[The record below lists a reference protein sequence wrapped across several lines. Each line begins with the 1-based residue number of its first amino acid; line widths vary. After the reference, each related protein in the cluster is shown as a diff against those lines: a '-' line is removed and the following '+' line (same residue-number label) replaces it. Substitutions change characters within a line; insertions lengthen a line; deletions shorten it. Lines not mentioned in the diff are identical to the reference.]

1 MEKLLIDIYIILGIY
16 FFLGGIG
23 IVLINRKKGDQVE
36 KRNRWVK
43 FWVYLGIVNTL
54 ILSIYLDYIFYVSIL
69 FLVIGLFEI
78 ISINKNGLSEKLIFP
93 LIIYI
98 TLAFFFL
105 KFTLIPREIVLTS
118 YLFVLTFDGFSQIF
132 GQLFGKTQILKKIS
146 PNKTLEGFVGGFL
159 AVLLT
164 VYLYYSNQEN
174 YQSEINQPLFF
185 AITISTLAFIGDI
198 LASFYK
204 RMNSVKD
211 YSNILPQHGGILD
224 RFDSLIFVGAIAQIF
239 EIFFK

>member
-23 IVLINRKKGDQVE
+23 IVLINRKKEDKAE

-78 ISINKNGLSEKLIFP
+78 ISINKNGLSEKFIFP

-105 KFTLIPREIVLTS
+105 KFTLIPKEIVLLV

-132 GQLFGKTQILKKIS
+132 GQLFGKSQILKKIS
-146 PNKTLEGFVGGFL
+146 PNKTWEGFFGGFL
-159 AVLLT
+159 AVFLT
-164 VYLYYSNQEN
+164 AYLYYSSQNN
-174 YQSEINQPLFF
+174 YQTELKHPLFV
-185 AITISTLAFIGDI
+185 ALTLSILAFIGDI

-204 RMNSVKD
+204 RINSVKD
-211 YSNILPQHGGILD
+211 YSKIIPQHGGVLD
-224 RFDSLIFVGAIAQIF
+224 RFDSLIFVGASMQIF
-239 EIFFK
+239 ETFF